1 MCSCYAHRNSSRSS
15 GRGEANGGGAMP
27 WILSSG
33 VIGQGGGWR
42 GGVDRG
48 SLPCGARSIQFHCTY
63 IGGCPG
69 ASRAAARPDSAV
81 GSSTGTGAALALRL
95 DDSSV
100 DSGNQQVDTDDVD
113 PDDIDS
119 VSSDCES
126 SVVAGAN
133 DSPSSLELL
142 TGSVINRPGEFGI
155 N

>member
-48 SLPCGARSIQFHCTY
+48 SLPCGARSIQFHCTLY
-63 IGGCPG
+63 IG
-69 ASRAAARPDSAV
+69 ASHPFVTALDSAV

-95 DDSSV
+95 DDDSSYREV
-100 DSGNQQVDTDDVD
+100 ETDDVD
-113 PDDIDS
+113 PAVVEYS
-119 VSSDCES
+119 ESSDCES
-126 SVVAGAN
+126 SESSVAGT
-133 DSPSSLELL
+133 SHSPPSSLELRR
-142 TGSVINRPGEFGI
+142 SVI
-155 N
+155 